1 MNTITKPIS
10 VANLIK
16 YIKRE
21 APKDGS
27 VKDISPP
34 NPIVY
39 SDFGP
44 AKLQAYVSSP
54 DESLA
59 GRLHVTLQSVTGRLL
74 TEFNSGEFAG
84 DSRYGVFLT
93 SKDRD
98 ILCQRRDGA
107 FEPLQG
113 KFIAAH
119 GTADFELP
127 SADVI
132 RKHRDNL
139 ELNVDRDNFD
149 SADLINF
156 RFGVASDYEL
166 ILKFLAAKGI

>member
-1 MNTITKPIS
+1 MNTTTKPS
-10 VANLIK
+10 NVADLIK

-27 VKDISPP
+27 VKDISPS

-54 DESLA
+54 CELVA
-59 GRLHVTLQSVTGRLL
+59 GRLHVTLQSVTGKLL
-74 TEFNSGEFAG
+74 TEFNSGEFQG
-84 DSRYGVFLT
+84 DSRYGLFLT
-93 SKDRD
+93 SQNRD

-107 FEPLQG
+107 LEPLRG
-113 KFIAAH
+113 KFVAAH
-119 GTADFELP
+119 QTDDFELP

-139 ELNVDRDNFD
+139 ELNVDDKFH

>member
-1 MNTITKPIS
+1 MNTITKPIK
-10 VANLIK
+10 VADLIK

-74 TEFNSGEFAG
+74 TEFNSGEFPG
-84 DSRYGVFLT
+84 DSRYSVFLT
-93 SKDRD
+93 SRNRD
-98 ILCQRRDGA
+98 ILCQRSDGA
-107 FEPLQG
+107 FEPLKG
-113 KFIAAH
+113 AFVAAS

-127 SADVI
+127 PADKV
-132 RKHRDNL
+132 RDNL
-139 ELNVDRDNFD
+139 ELNIDGDNFD
-149 SADLINF
+149 LADLINF
-156 RFGVASDYEL
+156 RSGVASDYEL